1 MSDFYITPCIGIC
14 TINPATQICSGCG
27 RTTLEIRCWKE
38 YTYDQRMAVMK
49 RLGFGRR
56 RSRINK
62 NETANSQIGDEDGNS
77 SNR

>member
-1 MSDFYITPCIGIC
+1 MSNLYITPCVGIC
-14 TINPATQICSGCG
+14 SINPATQQCLGCG

-38 YTYDQRMAVMK
+38 YNYEQRMVVMK